1 MQRPTL
7 GRSAI
12 LTALLFLAAAIPVAP
27 GQGAKEDEVKKAR
40 LSALYRAYQAY
51 EIANGKPAKV
61 IEDLALAKDDE
72 REFKRWLKL
81 DELGL
86 SLAEGKKEDLKKIVI
101 VYEKEAPKEGGLVM
115 FYDGSVQK
123 LSAAAAAKLVGRG
136 GDADTQERGA
146 KSDAL
151 AKEAVEQFFKA
162 FKAKDLEALMK
173 GADVPFC
180 REGGKN
186 LAKREDLKQFLQ
198 KALDRRDPS
207 KDSMRIARV
216 TTLPKLEEAEGK
228 FTEAERKTV
237 ETVLGKDHRVVKVE
251 WDRHGE
257 GKHKVLFFIRL
268 QEGEAKVVG
277 IL

>member
-1 MQRPTL
+1 MQRSTL

-12 LTALLFLAAAIPVAP
+12 LPALLLLTTAFQGAS
-27 GQGAKEDEVKKAR
+27 GQGTKENEIKKAR

-51 EIANGKPAKV
+51 EIANGKPAQA

-72 REFKRWLKL
+72 KDVKRWLKL

-86 SLAEGKKEDLKKIVI
+86 SLAEGKKEDLKKTVM

-115 FYDGSVQK
+115 FYDGSVQM
-123 LSAAAAAKLVGRG
+123 LSAAAAAKLVGLG
-136 GDADTQERGA
+136 GDAPAQERGA

-162 FKAKDLEALMK
+162 FKAKDLETLMK
-173 GADVPFC
+173 VVDVPFC

-198 KALDRRDPS
+198 KALD
-207 KDSMRIARV
+207 
-216 TTLPKLEEAEGK
+216 
-228 FTEAERKTV
+228 
-237 ETVLGKDHRVVKVE
+237 
-251 WDRHGE
+251 
-257 GKHKVLFFIRL
+257 
-268 QEGEAKVVG
+268 Q
-277 IL
+277 